1 MLFPF
6 SVVREHQ
13 KDFLNDVKF
22 AVENSR
28 HLIANAP
35 SGLGK
40 TAASLSPA
48 LEYAMENDKVVFFLT
63 PRHSQHQIAI
73 ETLKKLRMISS
84 TKFQVA
90 DIIGK
95 KWLCSIKNVE
105 NLSTSDFN
113 DFCNSMVR
121 EERCS
126 FYAASRSKERALT
139 DRGNKALQL
148 LKDYFYHAE
157 EAKALLSEN
166 HCTYEILME
175 LAKHSKVV
183 IADYYHLFSPART
196 ATLMRLNR
204 NLKDLILIIDE
215 AHNLPDRIRDLM
227 SVRLSTLLLRKAE
240 KEARI
245 FGTDV
250 ADSVVEIHNVLNSFK
265 TKLKEKN
272 ETYLDKQE
280 FLDLIENRINKID
293 VVIDELLS
301 AAELVRE
308 HRKKSFIASA
318 AKFLE
323 SWISNDIG
331 YARILRKG
339 KTKSGT
345 PFLSLSYSCLD
356 SALFAKDVIAQ
367 SHSTIAM
374 SGTLQPMQMYMEVLG
389 FDVLRTELRSYSSP
403 FPRANRLN
411 IIIRETTTK
420 YSKRTAE
427 NYKLIADYVV
437 KCICA
442 IPGNCATF
450 FPSYE
455 IRDKIFELINGKV
468 DKKILLE
475 QQAANKAERRKLYDT
490 FVSLA
495 DTGALLLGVQA
506 GSFSEGVDMPG
517 NFLNGVIIVGI
528 PLDKP
533 NLTTKALIDYYD
545 YRFNRGWD
553 YGYTYPAMI
562 RCLQAAGRCIRTESD
577 RGVAVFIDER
587 FLWSNYR
594 KVFPSDMELHVTSEP
609 EKLIREFWTKG

>member
-6 SVVREHQ
+6 ATVREQ
-13 KDFLNDVKF
+13 QRELINDVSY
-22 AVENSR
+22 AVANGR

-48 LEYAMENDKVVFFLT
+48 LEYALDNGKVVFFLT

-73 ETLKKLRMISS
+73 ETLKKLRAVSD

-105 NLSTSDFN
+105 NLTTSDFN
-113 DFCNSMVR
+113 EFCNSMVR

-126 FYAASRSKERALT
+126 FYKNSRNKERALT

-148 LKDYFYHAE
+148 LEDYFCHAE
-157 EAKALLSEN
+157 EAKETLAEN

-175 LAKHSKVV
+175 LAKQSKVI

-227 SVRLSTLLLRKAE
+227 SVKLSTFSLRKAE
-240 KEARI
+240 QEARI
-245 FGTDV
+245 FGTDA
-250 ADSVVEIHNVLNSFK
+250 ADSIVAIHNVLNSFK
-265 TKLKEKN
+265 SRLKEKD
-272 ETYLDKQE
+272 EAYLDKKE
-280 FLDLIENRINKID
+280 FLDFIENRINKID
-293 VVIDELLS
+293 VVIDGLLS

-308 HRKKSFIASA
+308 HRKKSFIASV

-323 SWISNDIG
+323 SWISNDTG

-339 KTKSGT
+339 KTKAGK
-345 PFLSLSYSCLD
+345 PFLALSHSCLD
-356 SALFAKDVIAQ
+356 PSLLAKDIIEQ

-374 SGTLQPMQMYMEVLG
+374 SGTLQPLGMYSEILS
-389 FDVLRTELRSYSSP
+389 FDTPRTDLRSYKSP
-403 FPRANRLN
+403 FPKANRLN
-411 IIIRETTTK
+411 VIIRETTTK

-427 NYKLIADYVV
+427 NYQLIADYVV
-437 KCICA
+437 KCVSA
-442 IPGNCATF
+442 IPGNCAVF

-455 IRDKIFELINGKV
+455 IRNKIFEIINGKV

-475 QQAANKAERRKLYDT
+475 QQTANKAERRKLYDT

-495 DTGALLLGVQA
+495 DAGALLLGVQA
-506 GSFSEGVDMPG
+506 GSFSEGIDMPG

-528 PLDKP
+528 PLEKP
-533 NLTTKALIDYYD
+533 DLKTKALIDYYD
-545 YRFNRGWD
+545 YKFNRGWD

-562 RCLQAAGRCIRTESD
+562 RCLQAAGRCIRSESD

-587 FLWSNYR
+587 FLWHNYR
-594 KVFPSDMELHVTSEP
+594 KAFPSDMELCITNEP
-609 EKLIREFWTKG
+609 EKLIGEFWE